1 MGSAQTLT
9 SLNRPTSHEY
19 TSVENFMNNEK
30 PVSRPQF
37 SFIYHKEDLVTLR
50 PGREHAWLD
59 SQVEKLLKACDG
71 WLVQVSYFSN
81 LLVLPGKPTDF
92 GLNQKIFC
100 SSESKQK
107 KGSDTAV
114 EVYFDRER
122 TETFVNAIITCM
134 ILALLILPVYILY
147 HITAGPSA
155 YNTDALCMGILLI
168 FTLCFSAGLS
178 FFTRA
183 QRHEILAAAA
193 GYAAVLVVF
202 IGNVSGRGGFGSN

>member
-1 MGSAQTLT
+1 MPGLT
-9 SLNRPTSHEY
+9 PRLR
-19 TSVENFMNNEK
+19 
-30 PVSRPQF
+30 
-37 SFIYHKEDLVTLR
+37 SFLR
-50 PGREHAWLD
+50 PVMAGSSRSAI
-59 SQVEKLLKACDG
+59 SPT
-71 WLVQVSYFSN
+71 
-81 LLVLPGKPTDF
+81 LLVLPGRPTDF
-92 GLNQKIFC
+92 GVNQKIFS

-147 HITAGPSA
+147 RITAGPSA
-155 YNTDALCMGILLI
+155 YNTDALCMGVLLI

>member
-1 MGSAQTLT
+1 
-9 SLNRPTSHEY
+9 
-19 TSVENFMNNEK
+19 
-30 PVSRPQF
+30 
-37 SFIYHKEDLVTLR
+37 
-50 PGREHAWLD
+50 
-59 SQVEKLLKACDG
+59 
-71 WLVQVSYFSN
+71 
-81 LLVLPGKPTDF
+81 LVLPGKPTDF
-92 GLNQKIFC
+92 GLNQKIF
-100 SSESKQK
+100 SSPESKQK
-107 KGSDTAV
+107 KGSETAV

-147 HITAGPSA
+147 RITAGPSA
-155 YNTDALCMGILLI
+155 YNTDALCMGVLLI